1 MLGRE
6 VISPTVLLASAPRG
20 GEEDVWQL
28 CFVPI
33 YYVEG
38 LDQREVPWQEEV
50 YRNAKP
56 AAHRL
61 FM

>member
-6 VISPTVLLASAPRG
+6 VISPTVLLASSPRG
-20 GEEDVWQL
+20 SEEDVCQL

-50 YRNAKP
+50 CWKAKP